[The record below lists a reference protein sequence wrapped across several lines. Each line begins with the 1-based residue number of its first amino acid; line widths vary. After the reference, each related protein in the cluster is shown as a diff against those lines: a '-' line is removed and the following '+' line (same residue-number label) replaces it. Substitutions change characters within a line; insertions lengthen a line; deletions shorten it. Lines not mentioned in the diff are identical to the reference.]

1 MAASINDA
9 TAAEKKVPQARFYL
23 KLEGVQGCATAAGYE
38 GWIPITSFQFG
49 AGVGIGRRRA
59 PASANKTKKLSGDD
73 DEEAAPA
80 AGDIIVDESDE
91 EAFYRRVRETGTRP
105 SEASLSEVTL
115 SKPSDASSPQLFHY
129 STLRRPLRT
138 AVIEH
143 VYDRTTIRFTLSS
156 VFISSLS
163 MSVDGDDNGGDA
175 CEPVAPGT
183 ESLSLNYQQIEM
195 SVVDKV
201 RRPLAL
207 PQTTAFAGFNPH
219 QGVDAGFPLPI
230 ELIIAIF
237 SWLDQQSLS
246 RASMACKRFTYAASE
261 DQLKVFVAHSTAYS
275 IATTDSHLDGRLVEP
290 FWPPNTDS
298 DNSGW

>member
-1 MAASINDA
+1 M
-9 TAAEKKVPQARFYL
+9 TAALLADRVEVVFDNFRAL
-23 KLEGVQGCATAAGYE
+23 KGVSVEVQPGESFGLVGESGSGKSTLLRAIAGLA
-38 GWIPITSFQFG
+38 PIASG
-49 AGVGIGRRRA
+49 SISVNGKPLGRKRD
-59 PASANKTKKLSGDD
+59 K
-73 DEEAAPA
+73 
-80 AGDIIVDESDE
+80 
-91 EAFYRRVRETGTRP
+91 AFYRRVRETGTRP

-219 QGVDAGFPLPI
+219 QGVGAGFPLPI

-246 RASMACKRFTYAASE
+246 RASMVRSPA
-261 DQLKVFVAHSTAYS
+261 
-275 IATTDSHLDGRLVEP
+275 
-290 FWPPNTDS
+290 
-298 DNSGW
+298 